1 LDPVQILHEIN
12 YFEDLL
18 ETANASRKR
27 LAKRQALSN
36 RTMSEMTPTDKPSS
50 VVGDSD
56 KPTEVEEA
64 ILKKE
69 QVEEEQEQEE
79 QEEEPKKDE
88 ETKEEKGSEDA
99 PAEDAVIIASTE
111 DAAKGADAETS
122 EKADA
127 SVDKEDKSDASGE
140 EEPAS
145 NGDVSPSANVEGK
158 VGGDTKLLK
167 ELDDEAPKTF
177 PQVVSD
183 EWIRRIVSSRSNG
196 WNDAHLWRRQEAYV

>member
-36 RTMSEMTPTDKPSS
+36 RTMSEMTPTEKPSGGDRDKPIT
-50 VVGDSD
+50 D
-56 KPTEVEEA
+56 VEDTY
-64 ILKKE
+64 IKKE
-69 QVEEEQEQEE
+69 KAEQGQEE
-79 QEEEPKKDE
+79 QKEDPKKEEEV
-88 ETKEEKGSEDA
+88 KEEKASEDA
-99 PAEDAVIIASTE
+99 PAEDVAVASTE
-111 DAAKGADAETS
+111 NAAKGEDADTS

-140 EEPAS
+140 EEPPS
-145 NGDVSPSANVEGK
+145 NGDVSPGANVEGK

-183 EWIRRIVSSRSNG
+183 E
-196 WNDAHLWRRQEAYV
+196 